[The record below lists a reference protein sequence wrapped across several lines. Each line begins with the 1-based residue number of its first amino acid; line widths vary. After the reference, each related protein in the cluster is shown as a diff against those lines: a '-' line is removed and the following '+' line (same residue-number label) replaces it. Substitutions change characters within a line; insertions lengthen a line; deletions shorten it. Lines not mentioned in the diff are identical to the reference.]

1 MTEFKDISERDS
13 RTTAQ
18 IEADVGVEHVAD
30 VYAKALLGA
39 AQNADQLAGIVE
51 EFDDLL
57 VEVLDKFPKLETIL
71 ASALVS
77 VREKYGVID
86 RTLGGRASPLMIEF
100 LKVVARHGRLDCLRA
115 IHHQTHVIY
124 DKMRKRV
131 HVELTTAVPVE
142 AAEVRR
148 IVDGLREKLDGEPVI
163 EQRIDPELIGGAV
176 IRVGDVV
183 YDGSIANQLKQLRQ
197 RMSLRSV
204 NEIQSRRDRFRY
216 SAGN

>member
-1 MTEFKDISERDS
+1 MTEIPDITERDA
-13 RTTAQ
+13 RAAAQ
-18 IEADVGVEHVAD
+18 IEADVGVEHIAD

-39 AQNADQLAGIVE
+39 ARNAEQLAAIVE

-86 RTLGGRASPLMIEF
+86 RTLGGRASTLMIGF
-100 LKVVARHGRLDCLRA
+100 LKIVARHGRLDCLRA

-124 DKMRKRV
+124 DKMRKRI

-142 AAEVRR
+142 ADEVRR
-148 IVDGLREKLDGEPVI
+148 IVDDLREKIDGEPVL
-163 EQRIDPELIGGAV
+163 EQHIDPELIGGAV

-197 RMSLRSV
+197 RMSQRSA
-204 NEIQSRRDRFRY
+204 NEIQGRRDRFRY

>member
-1 MTEFKDISERDS
+1 MTESQDITERDA
-13 RTTAQ
+13 RAAAQ
-18 IEADVGVEHVAD
+18 IEADVGVEHIAD

-39 AQNADQLAGIVE
+39 ARNADQLAAIVE

-77 VREKYGVID
+77 VSEKYGVID
-86 RTLGGRASPLMIEF
+86 RTLGGRASTLMIGF
-100 LKVVARHGRLDCLRA
+100 LKIVARHGRLDCLRA
-115 IHHQTHVIY
+115 IHHQTHVLY
-124 DKMRKRV
+124 DEMQKRV

-142 AAEVRR
+142 ADEVRR
-148 IVDGLREKLDGEPVI
+148 IIDGLREKIDGEPVL
-163 EQRIDPELIGGAV
+163 EQHIDPELIGGAV

-197 RMSLRSV
+197 RMSQRSA